1 MKRVQGKENKSIRKG
16 PVVRV
21 NMSWQVVRK
30 VKVAKEEE
38 SESIR

>member
-1 MKRVQGKENKSIRKG
+1 MVRIRKTSERG
-16 PVVRV
+16 AKEKYVMRV